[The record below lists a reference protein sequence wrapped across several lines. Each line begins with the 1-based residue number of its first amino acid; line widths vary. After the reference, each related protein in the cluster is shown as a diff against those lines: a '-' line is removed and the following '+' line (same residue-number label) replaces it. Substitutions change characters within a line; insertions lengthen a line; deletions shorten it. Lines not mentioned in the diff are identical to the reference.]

1 MKYKITSPR
10 MKWAEG
16 SIVDE
21 SDLAAA
27 NVDALLEAGHIKK
40 TMKPDKPV
48 IEDKQEEPAHGP
60 DRSY

>member
-1 MKYKITSPR
+1 MKYTITSPR
-10 MKWAEG
+10 LKWSAG

-40 TMKPDKPV
+40 MKPDKPV
-48 IEDKQEEPAHGP
+48 IKDKQEEPADGP